1 MNPGNRPLILA
12 GLMTAGLMM
21 GAPAAKAGATCF
33 GEPPT
38 IEGTNGSD
46 TINGTSKR
54 DVIFAYGGRDLVRAR
69 GGNDVV
75 CGAGA
80 NDRILGGTG
89 KDLLSGDGGADV
101 VKGGGGFDQV
111 FGGAGNDE
119 VYGNASF
126 DYVFGLGGIDDLFGG
141 GAQDILFGGTS
152 SDLLHGGPNPFD
164 VASYFFS
171 ENGVSGNLST
181 GQVTGEGVDTLVS
194 IEGLEG
200 SSKADDFFGS
210 PQDDFFWDTKSG
222 DMYNG
227 AAGFDLV
234 SFYSSANPVN
244 ANLTTGEATG
254 QGADDLLSIEALAG
268 SSNCD
273 SLVGDA
279 VHNHLFGLAGN
290 DSIDALGGD
299 DYLHGGKG
307 LSDDGDGGDG
317 TDGCVAI
324 ENETSC
330 ELNDHPAAAARG
342 TERGR
347 GGGDGNLGGR
357 MERDLSSLRHG
368 LRPG

>member
-1 MNPGNRPLILA
+1 MNPGNGPLIVA
-12 GLMTAGLMM
+12 SLMTASLMM
-21 GAPAAKAGATCF
+21 GAPAAKAGVTCF
-33 GEPPT
+33 GKPPT
-38 IEGTNGSD
+38 IQGTSGSD

-54 DVIFAYGGRDLVRAR
+54 DVIIGYGGRDLIRAR

-75 CGAGA
+75 CGAGG
-80 NDRILGGTG
+80 NDTILGGTG

-111 FGGAGNDE
+111 FGGAGNDG

-126 DYVFGLGGIDDLFGG
+126 DYVFGQGGMDDLFGG
-141 GAQDILFGGTS
+141 GAQDVLFGGTS
-152 SDLLHGGPNPFD
+152 TDLLDGGPSPFD
-164 VASYFFS
+164 VASYLFS
-171 ENGVSGNLST
+171 ENGVSGNLTT
-181 GQVTGEGVDTLVS
+181 GQVMGEGVDTLVS

-234 SFYSSANPVN
+234 SFYSSTNPVD

-254 QGADDLLSIEALAG
+254 QGADGLLSIEALAG
-268 SSNCD
+268 SSGGD
-273 SLVGDA
+273 SLVGDGI
-279 VHNHLFGLAGN
+279 HNHLFGLGGN
-290 DSIDALGGD
+290 DSIDALGDD

-307 LSDDGDGGDG
+307 LNDDGDGGDG

-330 ELNDHPAAAARG
+330 ELDTHPAAAARTTPHGKLAPIAAG
-342 TERGR
+342 TASAAALRG
-347 GGGDGNLGGR
+347 
-357 MERDLSSLRHG
+357 S
-368 LRPG
+368 